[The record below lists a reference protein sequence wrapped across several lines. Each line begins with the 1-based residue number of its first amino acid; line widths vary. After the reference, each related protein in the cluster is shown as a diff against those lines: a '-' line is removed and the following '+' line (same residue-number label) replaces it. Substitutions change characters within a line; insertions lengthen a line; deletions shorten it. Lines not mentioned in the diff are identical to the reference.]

1 MSNQYARLMKDGLKL
16 PPEAKGPDGRLVAF
30 KPTGDQGDFVRTL
43 ASNGVSERIMAKIL
57 GISRETLD
65 KYFSDEMQEGRDV
78 VTAHM
83 GAALVREGI
92 AGNVAAIKYWL
103 LTRGGPE
110 WKLSRADMLALD
122 PVNALEDA
130 HARVH
135 FYMPSNNRDKP
146 ETLEEPEAPVIDGA
160 AEEPNVA

>member
-1 MSNQYARLMKDGLKL
+1 MSNQYARLMKEGMQL

-110 WKLSRADMLALD
+110 METVPRRHAGAGSGQRL
-122 PVNALEDA
+122 LEDA

-135 FYMPSNNRDKP
+135 FICRRTTATNLKRWRSPRP
-146 ETLEEPEAPVIDGA
+146 R
-160 AEEPNVA
+160 